1 MQIILC
7 RRRRSASGKRAIDQ
21 AKRRRI
27 MKASGS
33 ARCRDWPEP
42 IGLDLRT
49 SGLGGASEETRDCP
63 GHPTS
68 HASQMVLAFQGPGG
82 IPRKGGRKEDGSTE
96 ASVDR
101 VVESLHPNCHS
112 GLAPAARPPI
122 CYSMEPFPETSPEA
136 NLQRQ
141 PSRAVKV
148 RRRGR
153 RGRMGN
159 AVRVRRDVLLLQR
172 GGKPVLI
179 DKGTGSSFLQ

>member
-33 ARCRDWPEP
+33 TRCRDWP
-42 IGLDLRT
+42 GLDLRT

-82 IPRKGGRKEDGSTE
+82 IPRKGVGKEDGSTE

-122 CYSMEPFPETSPEA
+122 CHSVEPFPETSPEA
-136 NLQRQ
+136 NLQGQ
-141 PSRAVKV
+141 PGRAIQA
-148 RRRGR
+148 RSRGR

-159 AVRVRRDVLLLQR
+159 AVRVRSNVLLLQR
-172 GGKPVLI
+172 RG
-179 DKGTGSSFLQ
+179 

>member
-7 RRRRSASGKRAIDQ
+7 SRRRSASGKRAIDQ

-33 ARCRDWPEP
+33 TRCRDRPEP

-49 SGLGGASEETRDCP
+49 SELGGASEETRDCP

-68 HASQMVLAFQGPGG
+68 HASQMVSALQGSGG
-82 IPRKGGRKEDGSTE
+82 IPRKGVGKENGSTKTN
-96 ASVDR
+96 VDR
-101 VVESLHPNCHS
+101 VVESLHPNGHS
-112 GLAPAARPPI
+112 GLAPVTRPPI

-136 NLQRQ
+136 NLQGQ
-141 PSRAVKV
+141 PGRAVEV
-148 RRRGR
+148 RSRGR

-179 DKGTGSSFLQ
+179 DKGTGSSLLQ

>member
-7 RRRRSASGKRAIDQ
+7 RRRRSASGKRAIGQ

-33 ARCRDWPEP
+33 TRFRDRPEL
-42 IGLDLRT
+42 IGLGLQT
-49 SGLGGASEETRDCP
+49 SGLGGASEETRNCP

-68 HASQMVLAFQGPGG
+68 HTSQMVSTFQGSGG
-82 IPRKGGRKEDGSTE
+82 IPRKGVGKEDGSTE

-122 CYSMEPFPETSPEA
+122 CHSVEPFPETSPEA
-136 NLQRQ
+136 NLQGQ
-141 PSRAVKV
+141 PGRAIQA
-148 RRRGR
+148 RSRGR

-159 AVRVRRDVLLLQR
+159 AVRVRSNVLLLQR
-172 GGKPVLI
+172 RG
-179 DKGTGSSFLQ
+179 